1 MNQLLTRILIAL
13 CAFVLQRGTS
23 TAQFTLVKD
32 INTQSANA
40 SSDPTQFHE
49 MDGTAYFIADDGI
62 DGADLWSTSGTNAT
76 TNLVFDG
83 QQPNSVPSIMGHVG
97 STLLFS
103 YSTPSIGSELYA
115 SDGTV
120 AGTGLLLDIE
130 PGPTGSDPKIGI
142 TVGGWLLFSAGTAAT
157 GYELWR
163 TDGTSSGT
171 SKLFEFDPWV
181 GSSIGFT
188 GVANGVAI
196 ITVTTTGQGRELWR
210 SDGSISGTYPVTAFV
225 EPNVGILPIPV
236 VDQYVYFSVYQNNV
250 SKYWRTDGSVAGTGP
265 VDFLDNFD
273 APIRMIKV
281 GPLYYFAGT
290 DLVGGSGQELWK
302 SDGTVGGTAMVK
314 DLRPGIDNGVVGHL
328 AEVNGIVYF
337 SGFDAALGYELF
349 RSDGT
354 NAGTYVATDLEPGAG
369 SGYPF
374 GLFTHQG
381 TLYFLRYDG
390 TGDELWRSDGTA
402 TSTLRV
408 AGLPEFNINEVVPLS
423 SGLYCRAE
431 QTGIGFELF
440 KYSRPALISLRAML
454 EGPYS
459 SGSGTMQDQ
468 LRASS
473 LIPLTEPY
481 SALGYTQV
489 GSGGETINPSVL
501 SVTGDNAIVDW
512 VRVELRSNSE
522 QTVILATA
530 NALVQRDGDIVG
542 TDGVRSLDLGV
553 PGQFYYMAVRH
564 RNHLG
569 VMTADPVA
577 ASIATTLVDFTL
589 PSTATY
595 GTSAQKLI
603 SGKMLMWGGDV
614 TGNGSLQYTGT
625 VNDRDPILVLVG
637 STTPNNTA
645 NGYRREDSG
654 MNGLVNYVG
663 SANDRDIIL
672 TNVGSTTPNNIR
684 TAQLP

>member
-1 MNQLLTRILIAL
+1 MNQILTRILIAL
-13 CAFVLQRGTS
+13 FALVLQRAAS

-32 INTQSANA
+32 INAQSANA

-62 DGADLWSTSGTNAT
+62 DGADLWATSGTNAT

-103 YSTPSIGSELYA
+103 YSAPSIGSELYA

-130 PGPTGSDPKIGI
+130 PGPTGSDPKIGVA
-142 TVGGWLLFSAGTAAT
+142 VGGWLLFSAGTPAT
-157 GYELWR
+157 GCELWR

-171 SKLFEFDPWV
+171 SKLFEFDPGL
-181 GSSIGFT
+181 GSSIAFA

-236 VDQYVYFSVYQNNV
+236 VDQYVYFSVYQNDV

-290 DLVGGSGQELWK
+290 DLVGGTGQELWK
-302 SDGTVGGTAMVK
+302 SDGTVGGTSMVK
-314 DLRPGIDNGVVGHL
+314 DLRPGIDHGVVGLL
-328 AEVNGIVYF
+328 AEFNGIVYF

-354 NAGTYVATDLEPGAG
+354 NAGTYVAADLEPGAG

-390 TGDELWRSDGTA
+390 SGDELWRSDGTA
-402 TSTLRV
+402 ASTLRI
-408 AGLPEFNINEVVPLS
+408 AGLPEFNVNEIAPLS

-431 QTGIGFELF
+431 QTGIGYELF
-440 KYSRPALISLRAML
+440 KYSRPASISLRAML

-459 SGSGTMQDQ
+459 TGNSLMQDQ
-468 LRASS
+468 LRSS
-473 LIPLTEPY
+473 GLVLLTEPY

-501 SVTGDNAIVDW
+501 SVTGDDAIVDW

-530 NALVQRDGDIVG
+530 NALIQRDGDIVG
-542 TDGVRSLDLGV
+542 TDGVRSLDMGV
-553 PGQFYYMAVRH
+553 PGQFYYLTVRH

-577 ASIATTLVDFTL
+577 VSIATSLVDFTL
-589 PSTATY
+589 PSNATY
-595 GTSAQKLI
+595 GTSAQKLTG
-603 SGKMLMWGGDV
+603 GKMLMWGGNV
-614 TGNGSLQYTGT
+614 TGDGELKYTGSGNDRDVILVAVGGT
-625 VNDRDPILVLVG
+625 TPTNTTSGYRREDVNLDGLVKYVGEANDRDPILVNIG
-637 STTPNNTA
+637 GTSPNNT
-645 NGYRREDSG
+645 R
-654 MNGLVNYVG
+654 LQ
-663 SANDRDIIL
+663 
-672 TNVGSTTPNNIR
+672 
-684 TAQLP
+684 QLP